1 MKQTMTRLLALLLV
15 LSVLFS
21 MVYATQGDGETTDP
35 SEPTEATEATE
46 PSEEPSEPS
55 EEPSEEPTEPSEE
68 PTEPSEPAEPE
79 YVFPDDWSRDAL
91 VFAVENKILMGDENY
106 NLNASNR
113 ITRAEMAA
121 VLVRLLGA
129 KGEAD
134 LSQYKDVDPAAWYYK
149 ELSAAV
155 EVGIFS
161 GIDETQMWPTSPI
174 TREQTMAVLCRA
186 FGLVSQN
193 RETYKEFP
201 DHANVMA
208 YARDNVSV
216 MRELGMVAGYE
227 DGTLLP
233 KNTITRA
240 EVAQLIYMLF
250 DCIADTPED
259 VVSEGTVLY
268 RGTEAL
274 PATLEID
281 GRLILAHGLTELEI
295 DSWSITESLVIR
307 TAGSLEAD
315 LSGLTS
321 RQLVIAADGSFK
333 GNVEELWLW
342 GNATYEGDA
351 HFLGCVSGA
360 PVANGNYETV
370 EVRGGRLSAD
380 GDIGTVNMDANTSFL
395 CGGTAKS
402 ITCNG
407 ANGFVGGM
415 GSAELVTILAG
426 GCDVQL
432 KCDKLDNTWWETY
445 GKEYTNALKTV
456 QTMQV
461 ACKVEQDTFLCRYQN
476 LTGYMIALPK
486 GATVYNEWH
495 PAGDVFYVSYI
506 DSDGKKWYGWTDRWA
521 CYIPDDTV
529 TTNGEL
535 DYSVATKEG
544 FVNLMNYDSK
554 TEYLVWLSRYTQKVI
569 VFQGY
574 QGNWKVIKTMPCS
587 SGANNTPTPEGIYE
601 IYDRT
606 GRWNF
611 DQYYANSVSIFSGGH
626 AFHSVLYGYND
637 ELWDGR
643 VGIPLS
649 HGCVR
654 MLNEDCQY
662 IYSLPRYTRVIV
674 Y

>member
-1 MKQTMTRLLALLLV
+1 MKQIMTRFLALMLV
-15 LSVLFS
+15 LNVLFS
-21 MVYATQGDGETTDP
+21 MVYATPDDGETTD
-35 SEPTEATEATE
+35 PTEATEATE
-46 PSEEPSEPS
+46 PSEPSEEPTEPSEPSEPS
-55 EEPSEEPTEPSEE
+55 EEPSE
-68 PTEPSEPAEPE
+68 PSEPSEPE
-79 YVFPDDWSRDAL
+79 YVFPDDWSRNAL
-91 VFAVENKILMGDENY
+91 MFAVENKILMGDENY

-129 KGEAD
+129 TGEAD
-134 LSQYKDVDPAAWYYK
+134 LSQYKDVDPTAWYYK

-155 EVGIFS
+155 AVGIFS

-193 RETYKEFP
+193 RETCKEFP
-201 DHANVMA
+201 DHANVMD

-216 MRELGMVAGYE
+216 MRELGLVTGYE

-259 VVSEGTVLY
+259 VAAEGTVLY

-274 PATLEID
+274 PETLTIN
-281 GRLILAHGLTELEI
+281 GRLILAHGLNELRI
-295 DSWSITESLVIR
+295 DSWNITESLVIR

-321 RQLVIAADGSFK
+321 KQLVIAAGGSFK
-333 GNVEELWLW
+333 GNIAEVWLW
-342 GNATYEGDA
+342 GDGTYEGNSP
-351 HFLGCVSGA
+351 FLGCVAGA
-360 PVANGNYETV
+360 PTANGNFTTV
-370 EVRGGRLSAD
+370 ELRGGALRLN
-380 GDIGTVNMDANTSFL
+380 GDVDTVNMDANSTFL
-395 CGGTAKS
+395 CGGRAKS
-402 ITCNG
+402 ITCNAG
-407 ANGFVGGM
+407 CSVGGT
-415 GSAELVTILAG
+415 GSAELITILG
-426 GCDVQL
+426 GSCVVELESDTL
-432 KCDKLDNTWWETY
+432 NNIWWDTY
-445 GKEYTNALKTV
+445 GKDYTNALNTV
-456 QTMQV
+456 QTMRV
-461 ACKVEQDTFLCRYQN
+461 ACDVEEDTFLCRNQN
-476 LTGYMIALPK
+476 LTGYMIRLPK

-544 FVNLMNYDSK
+544 FVNQMNYDSK

-611 DQYYANSVSIFSGGH
+611 DLYYVNSVSIFSGGH

-654 MLNEDCQY
+654 MLDEDCRY

>member
-1 MKQTMTRLLALLLV
+1 MKQTLTRLLALLLV
-15 LSVLFS
+15 LSVLIS
-21 MVYATQGDGETTDP
+21 MVYATQGGEDATEP
-35 SEPTEATEATE
+35 SEPTEETETTE
-46 PSEEPSEPS
+46 PS
-55 EEPSEEPTEPSEE
+55 EPSEEPTEPSEE

-79 YVFPDDWSRDAL
+79 YVFPDDWSRNAL

-134 LSQYKDVDPAAWYYK
+134 LSQYRDVDPTAWYYK

-155 EVGIFS
+155 AAGIFS

-186 FGLVSQN
+186 FGIVSTD
-193 RETYKEFP
+193 RGAYLEFP
-201 DHANVMA
+201 DHANVME
-208 YARDNVSV
+208 YARDNVSA
-216 MRELGMVAGYE
+216 MRKLGLVTGYE

-250 DCIADTPED
+250 DCIADTPAD
-259 VVSEGTVLY
+259 ISVEGTVLY

-274 PATLEID
+274 PKNMTVD
-281 GRLILAHGLTELEI
+281 GRLILAHGLTELDIENWNI
-295 DSWSITESLVIR
+295 RDSLVLR
-307 TAGSLEAD
+307 MAGSFEAD
-315 LSGLTS
+315 LSNVTTE
-321 RQLVIAADGSFK
+321 QLVLIADGKYS
-333 GNVEELWLW
+333 GDCDEVWLW
-342 GNATYEGDA
+342 GKGTYESDA
-351 HFLGCVSGA
+351 PFLGCAAGTPS
-360 PVANGNYETV
+360 ANGEYDTIEL
-370 EVRGGRLSAD
+370 RGGTLTLGGNAD
-380 GDIGTVNMDANTSFL
+380 IVNMDSGSSLICNGRAFQVEMDANNSLTGSGSVGTVTVRGANTVVE
-395 CGGTAKS
+395 
-402 ITCNG
+402 ITYDRLN
-407 ANGFVGGM
+407 N
-415 GSAELVTILAG
+415 I
-426 GCDVQL
+426 
-432 KCDKLDNTWWETY
+432 WWDTY
-445 GKEYTNALKTV
+445 GKDYTNALKTV
-456 QTMQV
+456 QTMRV
-461 ACKVEQDTFLCRYQN
+461 ACDVEEDTFLCRNQN
-476 LTGYMIALPK
+476 LTGYMIRLPK

-506 DSDGKKWYGWTDRWA
+506 DPDGKKWYGWTDRWA

-529 TTNGEL
+529 TTNGAL

-544 FVNLMNYDSK
+544 FVNQMNYDSK

-574 QGNWKVIKTMPCS
+574 QGNWKVIKTMSCS

-601 IYDRT
+601 IYERT

-611 DQYYANSVSIFSGGH
+611 DLYYVNSVSIFSGGH

-637 ELWDGR
+637 QLWDGR

-654 MLNEDCQY
+654 MLDEDCKY
-662 IYSLPRYTRVIV
+662 IYSLPRYTRVVV